1 MTTPVPTPATTPMPT
16 QVLPTAAVLG
26 VLGGMGPLAS
36 AEFLRTLYAGEW
48 HGPEQSRPRVLLD
61 SDPAFPDRTEA
72 IRQGRAREM
81 TERLEDRL
89 SQLLERGADQVVVVC
104 FTAHHFLPLVDPALR
119 GRVVSLVETTAAE
132 LAGATGRFLMLST
145 EGTRRARIF
154 ESQPGWDAV
163 APRVVRPDEDD
174 QARVHHLIYRMKR
187 HGPLPH
193 EALPEVARLMR
204 RHDCTGVIL
213 GCTEFHLVSRELTKR
228 YGPART
234 VDALRTLAVRF
245 SAGLPTPQPPASS
258 LPTSPTREGACASR

>member
-1 MTTPVPTPATTPMPT
+1 MTTP
-16 QVLPTAAVLG
+16 VLPTAAALG

-89 SQLLERGADQVVVVC
+89 AQLLERGADQVVVVC
-104 FTAHHFLPLVDPALR
+104 FTAHHFLPLVDPVLR

-145 EGTRRARIF
+145 EGSRRARIF
-154 ESQPGWDAV
+154 ESEPGWDAV
-163 APRVVRPDEDD
+163 AHRVVRPDEDA
-174 QARVHHLIYRMKR
+174 QARVHRLIYRMKR
-187 HGPLPH
+187 YGPLPH
-193 EALPEVARLMR
+193 EALPEVEHLMR
-204 RHDCTGVIL
+204 RHDCTGVVL
-213 GCTEFHLVSRELTKR
+213 GCTEFHLVSRDLTER
-228 YGPART
+228 YGPDRT

-245 SAGLPTPQPPASS
+245 SAGLPSPQRLVSS
-258 LPTSPTREGACASR
+258 LPTSATREGACSSR